1 MGTTVLEQ
9 PSKQQVDKHQP
20 EMTDV
25 PRSFHAGVMKNE
37 LLNSFTRGLWALT
50 AMAMGVISCCGAQIH
65 ECIYPE
71 DGSGRFLRKSVNL
84 YLSTRSQLP
93 EDDNKIVIL
102 SST

>member
-1 MGTTVLEQ
+1 VLEQ

-25 PRSFHAGVMKNE
+25 PRSFDAGVIKNE
-37 LLNSFTRGLWALT
+37 LLNSFRRDLRLWRRWLG
-50 AMAMGVISCCGAQIH
+50 GVISCCEAQIH
-65 ECIYPE
+65 ESIYPE
-71 DGSGRFLRKSVNL
+71 DGSGSFLRKSANI
-84 YLSTRSQLP
+84 YLSTRSHLQ